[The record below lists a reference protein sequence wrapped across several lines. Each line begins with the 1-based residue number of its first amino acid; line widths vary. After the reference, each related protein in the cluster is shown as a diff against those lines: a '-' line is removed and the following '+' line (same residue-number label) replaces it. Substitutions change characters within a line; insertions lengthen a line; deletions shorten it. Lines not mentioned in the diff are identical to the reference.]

1 MGTFGSDAEPCVMP
15 IYEYHCADCKRR
27 VSLLYQT
34 FSAAATATP
43 TCPNCGSA
51 QLSRLVSRVFQL
63 KSEDAQLDDLADPSS
78 FGDLDENDPKSVARW
93 ARKLGSQMGEDLGD
107 DWGEM
112 VDRLEAGDD
121 LSEEGGGGEGGLGED
136 ADSDGVGAGPADL

>member
-1 MGTFGSDAEPCVMP
+1 MSTVRHLPDPFQMP
-15 IYEYHCADCKRR
+15 IYEYQCADCKRR

-43 TCPNCGSA
+43 TCPNCGSVK
-51 QLSRLVSRVFQL
+51 LSRLVSRVFQL

-78 FGDLDENDPKSVARW
+78 FGDLDENDPRSVARW

-112 VDRLEAGDD
+112 VDRLEAGEELGGD
-121 LSEEGGGGEGGLGED
+121 EGEGGGLDEG
-136 ADSDGVGAGPADL
+136 ADPDGIGAGPPDL